1 MIQVCLT
8 LSEFLSEGLSI
19 GDNLEVNVGEE
30 VDLADPGGRIRGPV
44 GIILAARLD
53 PLRAELMVVVRKR
66 ELGLGLARA
75 KVDRTLDHVVVEP
88 GRL

>member
-19 GDNLEVNVGEE
+19 GDNLEVNLVE
-30 VDLADPGGRIRGPV
+30 VDLADLGGRVRGPV

-53 PLRAELMVVVRKR
+53 PLRAEFMVVVRKR